1 MIIGDLCYLR
11 TGEPLID
18 RLLRDIA
25 TPELLLLVIHEAE
38 TTLYKKFG

>member
-11 TGEPLID
+11 IGQTVSD
-18 RLLRDIA
+18 RLLRDID

-38 TTLYKKFG
+38 TSL